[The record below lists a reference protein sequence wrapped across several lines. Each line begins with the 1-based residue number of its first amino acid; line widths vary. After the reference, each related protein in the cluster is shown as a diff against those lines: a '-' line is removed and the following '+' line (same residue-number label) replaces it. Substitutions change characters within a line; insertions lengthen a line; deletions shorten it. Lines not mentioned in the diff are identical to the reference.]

1 MSKKRP
7 RIPQNA
13 ASGAAQVTGIEETA
27 GQERRPILAAGLLG
41 LALVVYGG
49 WFFAQQLDDLTR
61 DPAAPWLRFH
71 YFLFLISVAPEVWS
85 ERWFGGGSWE
95 LADRAGIAVTTLCI
109 VTLAWSAGSIA
120 MRLVQ
125 ACRGLS
131 LVERLGFATG
141 LGLNLVSL
149 AVLLLGLVGLTQ
161 NRAVVLCGAALAIA
175 AAGWFAWRDRK
186 LNSIGEADSN
196 DVASQPSDRPV
207 LWLLALAAPFV
218 AVILFGGMLPPS
230 DFDVREYHLQAPK
243 EFYQLGRITFLPHN
257 VYANM
262 PLGSE
267 MHSLL
272 GMTLLGDWWTGAL
285 VGKTVQACCTLLTAL
300 LLFAAGRRWYSTLA
314 GILAAVV
321 YLSTPWIVHVATA
334 GLVEG
339 AAAFYCFATLYAW
352 LLWRDAQLNSTA
364 ADNSRR
370 GRISTADSRLLLTG
384 LLAGSAVATKYPA
397 ALFVVVPFISL
408 VAWYGGAERVRSIV
422 LFVLMV
428 TITCGPWLA
437 KNAYFTGN
445 PTYPLLYS
453 VFGGATWN
461 REKDTRWQAAHRP
474 TNFSIVD
481 THGRSTDL
489 LDSIANV
496 IVRSPWLNLF
506 TWPLAAMTLLS
517 AARAGK
523 HRDRRAMLLWG
534 YLLFVLVAWWLFTH
548 RIDRFW
554 IPILPVASLLAGI
567 GATTYAGRAWWSV
580 IGVALLLGLSYD
592 FAAVATNTGPG
603 SSNRFFVSL
612 AKLKN
617 DPERIPAWQQW
628 LNQNTPQGKRV
639 LCEGDAQVFDLEMPI
654 LYHTAF
660 DDSPLIAL
668 VKGKSPDEIGAALTD
683 VAFVYVNSNEISR
696 YRSPGN
702 YGFSDEVRPE
712 VLEDLVR
719 QKILGPPI
727 EQFRAAGVEIYPVQ

>member
-1 MSKKRP
+1 M
-7 RIPQNA
+7 
-13 ASGAAQVTGIEETA
+13 
-27 GQERRPILAAGLLG
+27 
-41 LALVVYGG
+41 
-49 WFFAQQLDDLTR
+49 
-61 DPAAPWLRFH
+61 
-71 YFLFLISVAPEVWS
+71 
-85 ERWFGGGSWE
+85 
-95 LADRAGIAVTTLCI
+95 
-109 VTLAWSAGSIA
+109 
-120 MRLVQ
+120 
-125 ACRGLS
+125 
-131 LVERLGFATG
+131 
-141 LGLNLVSL
+141 
-149 AVLLLGLVGLTQ
+149 
-161 NRAVVLCGAALAIA
+161 
-175 AAGWFAWRDRK
+175 
-186 LNSIGEADSN
+186 
-196 DVASQPSDRPV
+196 
-207 LWLLALAAPFV
+207 
-218 AVILFGGMLPPS
+218 
-230 DFDVREYHLQAPK
+230 
-243 EFYQLGRITFLPHN
+243 
-257 VYANM
+257 
-262 PLGSE
+262 
-267 MHSLL
+267 
-272 GMTLLGDWWTGAL
+272 
-285 VGKTVQACCTLLTAL
+285 
-300 LLFAAGRRWYSTLA
+300 
-314 GILAAVV
+314 
-321 YLSTPWIVHVATA
+321 
-334 GLVEG
+334 EG

>member
-95 LADRAGIAVTTLCI
+95 LADRAVIAVTTLFI

-300 LLFAAGRRWYSTLA
+300 LLFAAGRRWY
-314 GILAAVV
+314 
-321 YLSTPWIVHVATA
+321 
-334 GLVEG
+334 
-339 AAAFYCFATLYAW
+339 
-352 LLWRDAQLNSTA
+352 
-364 ADNSRR
+364 
-370 GRISTADSRLLLTG
+370 
-384 LLAGSAVATKYPA
+384 
-397 ALFVVVPFISL
+397 
-408 VAWYGGAERVRSIV
+408 
-422 LFVLMV
+422 
-428 TITCGPWLA
+428 
-437 KNAYFTGN
+437 
-445 PTYPLLYS
+445 
-453 VFGGATWN
+453 
-461 REKDTRWQAAHRP
+461 
-474 TNFSIVD
+474 
-481 THGRSTDL
+481 
-489 LDSIANV
+489 
-496 IVRSPWLNLF
+496 
-506 TWPLAAMTLLS
+506 
-517 AARAGK
+517 
-523 HRDRRAMLLWG
+523 
-534 YLLFVLVAWWLFTH
+534 
-548 RIDRFW
+548 
-554 IPILPVASLLAGI
+554 
-567 GATTYAGRAWWSV
+567 
-580 IGVALLLGLSYD
+580 
-592 FAAVATNTGPG
+592 
-603 SSNRFFVSL
+603 
-612 AKLKN
+612 
-617 DPERIPAWQQW
+617 
-628 LNQNTPQGKRV
+628 
-639 LCEGDAQVFDLEMPI
+639 
-654 LYHTAF
+654 
-660 DDSPLIAL
+660 
-668 VKGKSPDEIGAALTD
+668 
-683 VAFVYVNSNEISR
+683 
-696 YRSPGN
+696 
-702 YGFSDEVRPE
+702 
-712 VLEDLVR
+712 
-719 QKILGPPI
+719 
-727 EQFRAAGVEIYPVQ
+727 